1 MKKYLVVAGLLIL
14 AAGGF
19 YGWYV
24 RMVNYGAF
32 ASEYPRYISDD
43 GTIFV
48 YGPDWSGEGGKCI
61 YPIWVA
67 RKKFG
72 LFWWFD
78 KKLCKMVDSGS
89 SGNVTLETAD
99 QSFRFENDAFCYSD
113 EESGGVIPIYCGIKV
128 NGEMVRCH
136 LNYYGWTP
144 QQEWRVRSYN
154 DV

>member
-1 MKKYLVVAGLLIL
+1 MKKILVVAGLLIL
-14 AAGGF
+14 AAGGL

-24 RMVNYGAF
+24 RTVNYGAF

-89 SGNVTLETAD
+89 SGNVTLETPD
-99 QSFRFENDAFCYSD
+99 KRFRFADCSRCYLAS
-113 EESGGVIPIYCGIKV
+113 ECEKIPICCELEE
-128 NGEMVRCH
+128 NGEMVEYH
-136 LNYYGWTP
+136 LNCYGWTP
-144 QQEWRVRSYN
+144 EYYEQQDSVE
-154 DV
+154 

>member
-24 RMVNYGAF
+24 RTVNYGAF

-89 SGNVTLETAD
+89 SGNVTLETED
-99 QSFRFENDAFCYSD
+99 NRFRFSDCSRCYLAS
-113 EESGGVIPIYCGIKV
+113 ECEKIPICCELEE
-128 NGEMVRCH
+128 NGEMVKYH
-136 LNYYGWTP
+136 LNCYGWTP
-144 QQEWRVRSYN
+144 EYYEQQDPVE
-154 DV
+154 

>member
-1 MKKYLVVAGLLIL
+1 MKKILVVAGLLIL

-24 RMVNYGAF
+24 RTVNYGVF

-61 YPIWVA
+61 YPIWMA

-89 SGNVTLETAD
+89 SGNVTLETPD
-99 QSFRFENDAFCYSD
+99 KRFRFSDCSRCYLAS
-113 EESGGVIPIYCGIKV
+113 ECEKIPICCEIEE
-128 NGEMVRCH
+128 NGEMVEYH
-136 LNYYGWTP
+136 LNCYGWTP
-144 QQEWRVRSYN
+144 EYYEQQDSVE
-154 DV
+154 

>member
-14 AAGGF
+14 AAGGL

-24 RMVNYGAF
+24 RTVNYGAF

-89 SGNVTLETAD
+89 SGNVTLETED
-99 QSFRFENDAFCYSD
+99 NRFRFSDCSRCYLAS
-113 EESGGVIPIYCGIKV
+113 ECEKIPICCEIEE
-128 NGEMVRCH
+128 NGEMVEYH
-136 LNYYGWTP
+136 LNCYGWTP
-144 QQEWRVRSYN
+144 EYYEQQDSVE
-154 DV
+154 

>member
-24 RMVNYGAF
+24 RTVNYGAF

-89 SGNVTLETAD
+89 SGNVTLETED
-99 QSFRFENDAFCYSD
+99 KRFRFSDCSRCYLAS
-113 EESGGVIPIYCGIKV
+113 ECEKIPICCELEE
-128 NGEMVRCH
+128 NGEMVEYH
-136 LNYYGWTP
+136 LNCYGWTP
-144 QQEWRVRSYN
+144 EYYEQQDSVE
-154 DV
+154 

>member
-14 AAGGF
+14 AAGGL

-24 RMVNYGAF
+24 RTVNYGAF

-89 SGNVTLETAD
+89 SGNVTLETSD
-99 QSFRFENDAFCYSD
+99 KRFRFSDCSRCYLAS
-113 EESGGVIPIYCGIKV
+113 ECEKIPICCELEE
-128 NGEMVRCH
+128 NGEMVEYH
-136 LNYYGWTP
+136 LNCYGWTP
-144 QQEWRVRSYN
+144 EYYEQQDSVE
-154 DV
+154 